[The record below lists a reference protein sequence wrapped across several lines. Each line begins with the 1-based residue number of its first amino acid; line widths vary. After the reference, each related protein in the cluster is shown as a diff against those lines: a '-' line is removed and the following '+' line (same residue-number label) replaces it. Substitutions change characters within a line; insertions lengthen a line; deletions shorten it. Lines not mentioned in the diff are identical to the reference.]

1 MKGICPNC
9 EADRDLRAVEG
20 AEDIT
25 VRGERFRVPVH
36 YLKCQSCGTEFND
49 PASPYD
55 ALDAAYREY
64 RKAHGLL
71 QPEEI
76 RDFRK
81 ALDLS
86 QRELADLLGWGGA
99 TLSRYENGA
108 LQDAAHDRQLR
119 LAMEPAGLLRLAE
132 RDAQVLPE
140 ETSRR
145 LKEHLRAEARKGGV
159 SLRAF
164 LEQRIGDRAP
174 DKFNGYRQLDLDK
187 LFNATLFFASGGVVK
202 TKLNKMLFYADFK
215 FFKDY
220 GTSITGA
227 CYVHLRYGPVPDQFE
242 LIYGALA
249 ESGSLEVEE
258 QPCIDDNVAEFLTV
272 RTPVAPT
279 AFSASEL
286 RVLATVKERFQR
298 LSAAAITKQ
307 SHDEV
312 GYKKTQDGQ
321 PISYEYARELEW

>member
-1 MKGICPNC
+1 MKGLCPNC
-9 EADRDLRAVEG
+9 ETTRDLSTVDG
-20 AEDIT
+20 SEDIA
-25 VRGERFRVPVH
+25 VRGEKYRVPVH
-36 YLKCQSCGTEFND
+36 YLKCQSCGAEFND
-49 PASPYD
+49 PASPHD
-55 ALDAAYREY
+55 ALDVAYREY

-81 ALDLS
+81 SLDLS

-119 LAMEPAGLLRLAE
+119 LAMEPAGLLHLVE
-132 RDAQVLPE
+132 RDSHALPE
-140 ETSRR
+140 ATSRR
-145 LKEHLRAEARKGGV
+145 LKEHLRLEAREGGG

-164 LEQRIGDRAP
+164 VEQRIGDRAP
-174 DKFNGYRQLDLDK
+174 DEFNGYRRLDLDK
-187 LFNATLFFASGGVVK
+187 LFNVAIFFASGGVVK

-215 FFKDY
+215 FYKDY

-227 CYVHLRYGPVPDQFE
+227 CYAHLPYGPVPDQFA
-242 LIYGALA
+242 LVYDALA
-249 ESGSLEVEE
+249 EIGSIAVEE
-258 QPCIDDNVAEFLTV
+258 QLCGEYVAEFLTA

-279 AFSASEL
+279 VFSASEL

-298 LSAAAITKQ
+298 LSATAMTAL
-307 SHDEV
+307 SHEEV

-321 PISYEYARELEW
+321 SISYEFAREIEW

>member
-1 MKGICPNC
+1 MKGLCPNC
-9 EADRDLRAVEG
+9 ETARDLSTVDG
-20 AEDIT
+20 SEDIA
-25 VRGERFRVPVH
+25 VRGEKYSVPVH
-36 YLKCQSCGTEFND
+36 YLKCQSCGAEFND
-49 PASPYD
+49 PASPHD
-55 ALDAAYREY
+55 ALDVAYREY

-119 LAMEPAGLLRLAE
+119 LAMEPAGLLHLVE
-132 RDAQVLPE
+132 RDSHALPE
-140 ETSRR
+140 ATSRR
-145 LKEHLRAEARKGGV
+145 LKEHLRLEAREGGG

-174 DKFNGYRQLDLDK
+174 EEFNGYRTLDLDK
-187 LFNATLFFASGGVVK
+187 LFNAVLFFAAGAGVVK
-202 TKLNKMLFYADFK
+202 TKLNKLLFYADFK

-227 CYVHLRYGPVPDQFE
+227 RYAHATYGPVPDQFDI
-242 LIYGALA
+242 LYTVLRDQ
-249 ESGSLEVEE
+249 GSLEMEE
-258 QPCIDDNVAEFLTV
+258 QPFGEYVAEFLTA

-279 AFSASEL
+279 VFSASEL

-298 LSAAAITKQ
+298 LSATAMTKQ

-312 GYKKTQDGQ
+312 GYQKTQDGQ
-321 PISYEYARELEW
+321 PISYEYARELGW

>member
-1 MKGICPNC
+1 M
-9 EADRDLRAVEG
+9 
-20 AEDIT
+20 
-25 VRGERFRVPVH
+25 
-36 YLKCQSCGTEFND
+36 
-49 PASPYD
+49 
-55 ALDAAYREY
+55 
-64 RKAHGLL
+64 

-108 LQDAAHDRQLR
+108 LQDDAHDRQLR
-119 LAMEPAGLLRLAE
+119 LAMEPAGLLRLVE
-132 RDAQVLPE
+132 RDSQALPE
-140 ETSRR
+140 EVSRR
-145 LKEHLRAEARKGGV
+145 LKEHLRAEAREGGG

-164 LEQRIGDRAP
+164 LEHRIGGRAP
-174 DKFNGYRQLDLDK
+174 DEFNGYRRLDLDK
-187 LFNATLFFASGGVVK
+187 LFNVALFFASGGVVK

-215 FFKDY
+215 FYKDY

-227 CYVHLRYGPVPDQFE
+227 CYAHLPYGPVPDQFGT
-242 LIYGALA
+242 IYAALCDL
-249 ESGSLEVEE
+249 GLLEVEE
-258 QPCIDDNVAEFLTV
+258 QPCGDSVAEFLTA

-279 AFSASEL
+279 VFSASEL

-298 LSAAAITKQ
+298 LSATAITKQ

-312 GYKKTQDGQ
+312 AYQKTQDGQ
-321 PISYEYARELEW
+321 PISYEYARELGW